1 MRQPQQDLDHS
12 GVEEKKGNIGEGKGD
27 DDEEEQWG

>member
-1 MRQPQQDLDHS
+1 MCQSQQDSDHS